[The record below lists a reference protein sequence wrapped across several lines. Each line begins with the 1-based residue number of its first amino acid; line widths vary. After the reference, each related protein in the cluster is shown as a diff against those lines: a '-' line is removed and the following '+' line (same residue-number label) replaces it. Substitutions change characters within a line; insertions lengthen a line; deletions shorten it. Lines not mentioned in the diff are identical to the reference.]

1 MGATQRLF
9 IAAALPPEARE
20 AVGELAAALRSRAGA
35 GLRWTPVGNLHLT
48 LRFLGETPVE
58 EVDGVGAAVEEAA
71 ADVPAFDVGFDR
83 LGTFGGRRPR
93 VLWLAPSEGAAELGA
108 LAGRIDEALLG
119 AGVPAREGAFRPHLT
134 LARVRRGD
142 QRRAAAALA
151 ELIAGA
157 EIPRIRCAV
166 SGAELVRSELGAD
179 GARYAVLGSFGLA
192 AGSTLRLPGRT
203 G

>member
-1 MGATQRLF
+1 MGATRRLF
-9 IAAALPPEARE
+9 IAATLPPEARE
-20 AVGELAAALRSRAGA
+20 AVSRLAAELRSQT
-35 GLRWTPVGNLHLT
+35 GLELHWTPVGNLHLT

-58 EVDGVGAAVEEAA
+58 EVAGIAAALEAA
-71 ADVPAFDVGFDR
+71 AAAVPAFDLGFGR

-93 VLWLAPSEGAAELGA
+93 VLWLAPSEGAAELGM
-108 LAGRIDEALLG
+108 LAGRIDEALRE
-119 AGVPAREGAFRPHLT
+119 AGTPAREGAFRPHLT

-142 QRRAAAALA
+142 QRTAAAALA

-166 SGAELVRSELGAD
+166 SGAELVRSELLAE
-179 GARYAVLGSFGLA
+179 GARYAVLASVGLS
-192 AGSTLRLPGRT
+192 AGSTLSPSGRT

>member
-20 AVGELAAALRSRAGA
+20 AAGELAAELRSRAGA

-58 EVDGVGAAVEEAA
+58 EVDGVAAAVEEAA
-71 ADVPAFDVGFDR
+71 ADAPEFNAGFDR

-108 LAGRIDEALLG
+108 LAGRIDEALSG
-119 AGVPAREGAFRPHLT
+119 AGMPAREGAFRPHLT

-142 QRRAAAALA
+142 QRTAAAALA

-166 SGAELVRSELGAD
+166 SGAELVRSELGED
-179 GARYAVLGSFGLA
+179 GARYTVLGSFGLA
-192 AGSTLRLPGRT
+192 AGSTLSRPGRT

>member
-1 MGATQRLF
+1 MSATQRLF
-9 IAAALPPEARE
+9 IATALPPEARE
-20 AVGELAAALRSRAGA
+20 AVGRLAAELRSRAGA

-58 EVDGVGAAVEEAA
+58 KIDGIAAAIGEAA
-71 ADVPAFDVGFDR
+71 ADAAAFDAGFGR

-108 LAGRIDEALLG
+108 LAGRIDEALSE
-119 AGVPAREGAFRPHLT
+119 AGMPAREGAFRPHLT
-134 LARVRRGD
+134 LARVRRGE
-142 QRRAAAALA
+142 QRTAAALA

-166 SGAELVRSELGAD
+166 SGVELVRSELGAD
-179 GARYAVLGSFGLA
+179 GARYTVLGSFGLA
-192 AGSTLRLPGRT
+192 AGSTLSRPGRT